1 MNITNEIN
9 LLDKPIKDQ
18 LVAVEEILENINV
31 SNPIKIL
38 TNEELLVKYI
48 PPKAMGKKI
57 KVKIKVKNDIW
68 HIQLD
73 KE

>member
-9 LLDKPIKDQ
+9 LLDKPIKEQ
-18 LVAVEEILENINV
+18 LLAVEEILENINS
-31 SNPIKIL
+31 SNPIAIL

-48 PPKAMGKKI
+48 PPKAIEKKI
-57 KVKIKVKNDIW
+57 KIKIKIKNDIW
-68 HIQLD
+68 HIQLE